1 MFGLFLERSL
11 IIHFRLQVLD
21 SGVSMTGDI
30 AVDWIGRNLYWTDIS
45 LRTIEVAKLDGSRRT
60 VLLSENITNLGGLV
74 VDPRAT

>member
-1 MFGLFLERSL
+1 
-11 IIHFRLQVLD
+11 
-21 SGVSMTGDI
+21 MTGDI

-60 VLLSENITNLGGLV
+60 VLLSGNITNLGGLV